1 MRSYLSLSERKQRP
15 TSFAPTFPKFS
26 PSCCVYLLKGK
37 RSASEKP
44 LVFLSGKIAL
54 AKCQTAPGLK
64 FKAGKEAKRSRNEG
78 NEKEVAD

>member
-1 MRSYLSLSERKQRP
+1 MNENKGRPHSLKLSP
-15 TSFAPTFPKFS
+15 FS
-26 PSCCVYLLKGK
+26 ARIYEYVLKEVQAK
-37 RSASEKP
+37 KA
-44 LVFLSGKIAL
+44 LVILSGKIAL